1 MRIKL
6 KKGIVYTL
14 TACIAIGLFSSV
26 LSGTMKAKAKDD
38 NTLNMTAYATA
49 EQLKDNANFALSSS
63 YNGVAK
69 KVAFGQDGSGNTQ
82 YWYIAGA
89 DPDTETNGGLVLL
102 AETPL
107 AKEKFQTIAST
118 IYNDK
123 IEGTYEGAKTQ
134 AVFPNHYGSS
144 TVRDVLQSL
153 EKDSKYFSTAE
164 QDLMQ
169 ETTVFTYDRKNNS
182 TYSTTDKL
190 YLAHGVTND
199 DYITVGSN
207 SSQDLGKGL
216 KVDTYKPYINNNLS
230 FWLRSTR
237 SNGQKDVCMAQTGSV
252 VSGQWD
258 VIIKHDILPAFSL
271 NLSSVLFASA
281 VPTSAVG
288 SETIKAEDA
297 FIMRADGSTK
307 LSGSAVS
314 YTASEVTVKPAANT
328 TVTFVVQGNDKTND
342 WYYADSVSSEKT
354 VSASAI
360 QRALGLAIEPDM
372 NDCEIWIETTQDNI
386 TYAVKAIKNGETEK
400 KEIKNVEIT
409 GIDTPVAGT
418 ALDTS
423 AVSDTVGISAVS
435 AVTWTP
441 NDETADYSTTYTAS
455 VTLTPLADYVFTASS
470 TAFVNGNAATSVKF
484 NDDKTLTVTY
494 QFAATADKDPVPTYN
509 VQVENDG
516 NGTASTD
523 VNSTTAGTTV
533 TLTAVPNEGYQFKE
547 WQVVSGGITVNDNS
561 FVMPANDVV
570 VKAIFEQKT
579 TEGKVDVDVVVGEN
593 APAMTISNTKEEIID
608 KISWTEDEQQS
619 IAEGNDVKVSL
630 EITDLNST
638 ISEDDKKAIIDV
650 LSDNTVGQYIDI
662 SVFKQVGSLE
672 KTPVKETNSKI
683 KITITLPETLKSDEA
698 NTRMYQMVRVHNG
711 KATILD
717 ADYNAANGTLT
728 FESDMFSTYA
738 ILYKDVTEEKPT
750 QEQPTEKPTIEE
762 PTEKPTVEEPTAE
775 EPTEEPTVEEPTE
788 NPTEQSTTK
797 DNNTVT
803 DTPGTGDNAPI
814 SWLFAFILISG
825 IAVVVT
831 GLKLKRNEKKIGRA
845 HV

>member
-297 FIMRADGSTK
+297 FIMRADGSIK

-516 NGTASTD
+516 NGTASAD

-831 GLKLKRNEKKIGRA
+831 GLKLKRNEKK
-845 HV
+845 

>member
-49 EQLKDNANFALSSS
+49 EQLNDNAHFALSSS

-455 VTLTPLADYVFTASS
+455 ATLTPLADYVFTASS

-516 NGTASTD
+516 NGTASAD

-831 GLKLKRNEKKIGRA
+831 GLKLKRNEKK
-845 HV
+845 

>member
-423 AVSDTVGISAVS
+423 AVSDIVGISAVS

-516 NGTASTD
+516 NGTASAD

-831 GLKLKRNEKKIGRA
+831 GLKLKRNEKK
-845 HV
+845 

>member
-831 GLKLKRNEKKIGRA
+831 GLKLKRNEKK
-845 HV
+845 

>member
-516 NGTASTD
+516 NGTASAD

-533 TLTAVPNEGYQFKE
+533 TLTAVPNEEYQFKE

-831 GLKLKRNEKKIGRA
+831 GLKLKRNEKK
-845 HV
+845 

>member
-6 KKGIVYTL
+6 KKGIAYTL
-14 TACIAIGLFSSV
+14 TACIAIGLFSGV
-26 LSGTMKAKAKDD
+26 LSGAMKAKAKDD
-38 NTLNMTAYATA
+38 NTLNITAYATA

-134 AVFPNHYGSS
+134 AVFPNHYGCS

-153 EKDSKYFSTAE
+153 EKDSKYFSATE

-216 KVDTYKPYINNNLS
+216 KIDTYKPYINKDLS

-237 SNGQKDVCMAQTGSV
+237 NNSEKDVCMAQTGSV

-258 VIIKHDILPAFSL
+258 VIIKHDVLPAFSL
-271 NLSSVLFASA
+271 DVSSVLFASS
-281 VPTSAVG
+281 VPASATASGTV
-288 SETIKAEDA
+288 KAEDA
-297 FIMRADGSTK
+297 FVMRTDGSTK
-307 LSGSAVS
+307 LSGSTAS
-314 YTASEVTVKPAANT
+314 YIASEVTVKPAANA
-328 TVTFVVQGNDKTND
+328 TVTLVIQGNDKIND
-342 WYYADSVSSEKT
+342 WYYTASVNNEKT
-354 VSASAI
+354 FSANAI
-360 QRALGLAIEPDM
+360 QSALGLTVEPDM

-386 TYAVKAIKNGETEK
+386 TYAVKATKDTDTAE
-400 KEIKNVEIT
+400 KEIKNVEIA
-409 GIDTPVAGT
+409 GIDAPVAGT

-423 AVSDTVGISAVS
+423 ATSSTAGISTVS

-441 NDETADYSTTYTAS
+441 NDNTADYNTTYTAS
-455 VTLTPLADYVFTASS
+455 ITLTPSAGYVFTASS
-470 TAFVNGNAATSVKF
+470 TALVNGNAATSVKF

-516 NGTASTD
+516 NGTASAD

-547 WQVVSGGITVNDNS
+547 WQVISGGITVNDNS

-570 VKAIFEQKT
+570 IKAIFEQET

-593 APAMTISNTKEEIID
+593 APVMTISNTKEEIID

-683 KITITLPETLKSDEA
+683 KITITLPETLKVNEA

-738 ILYKDVTEEKPT
+738 ILYKDVTEENPT

-831 GLKLKRNEKKIGRA
+831 GLKLKRNEKK
-845 HV
+845 

>member
-1 MRIKL
+1 MKL
-6 KKGIVYTL
+6 KKGVAYTL

-26 LSGTMKAKAKDD
+26 LSGAMKAKAKDD
-38 NTLNMTAYATA
+38 NTLNVTAYATA
-49 EQLKDNANFALSSS
+49 EQLKDNANFALSAS
-63 YNGVAK
+63 YSGTAK

-89 DPDTETNGGLVLL
+89 DPDTQANGGLVLL

-107 AKEKFQTIAST
+107 VKEKFQTIAST
-118 IYNDK
+118 IYNEK

-144 TVRDVLQSL
+144 NVRDILQGL
-153 EKDSKYFSTAE
+153 EKDSKYFSVAE

-190 YLAHGVTND
+190 YLAYGVAND
-199 DYITVGSN
+199 NYITVGSN

-281 VPTSAVG
+281 VPASAVG

-455 VTLTPLADYVFTASS
+455 VILTPSAGYVFTASS

-484 NDDKTLTVTY
+484 NNDNTLTVTY
-494 QFAATADKDPVPTYN
+494 QFAATADKEPVPTYN

-516 NGTASTD
+516 NGTASAGI
-523 VNSTTAGTTV
+523 NSATEGTTI
-533 TLTAVPNEGYQFKE
+533 TLTAVPNKGYKFKE
-547 WQVVSGGITVNDNS
+547 WQVISGEITINDNC
-561 FVMPANDVV
+561 FVMPSNDVV
-570 VKAIFEQKT
+570 VKAVFEEET
-579 TEGKVDVDVVVGEN
+579 INGKVDVDVVVGEK
-593 APAMTISNTKEEIID
+593 APAMTISNTKEELVD
-608 KISWTEDEQQS
+608 KISWTADEQQL
-619 IAEGNDVKVSL
+619 ITAGNDIKISL
-630 EITDLNST
+630 EITDLSST
-638 ISEDDKKAIIDV
+638 VSDEDKKAIGDV
-650 LSDNTVGQYIDI
+650 LSDKTVGQYVDI
-662 SVFKQVGSLE
+662 SVFKQVGNLE
-672 KTPVKETNSKI
+672 KTPVKETNGKI
-683 KITITLPETLKSDEA
+683 QITVTLPETLKADA
-698 NTRMYQMVRVHNG
+698 AKTRIYQMVCVHNG
-711 KATILD
+711 KASILD

-738 ILYKDVTEEKPT
+738 IIYKDVTEEKPT
-750 QEQPTEKPTIEE
+750 QEQPTEKPT
-762 PTEKPTVEEPTAE
+762 
-775 EPTEEPTVEEPTE
+775 
-788 NPTEQSTTK
+788 EQSTTK
-797 DNNTVT
+797 DNNAVA

-814 SWLFAFILISG
+814 SWLFAFIFISG

-831 GLKLKRNEKKIGRA
+831 GLKLKRNEKK
-845 HV
+845 

>member
-423 AVSDTVGISAVS
+423 AVSDIVGISAVS

-516 NGTASTD
+516 NGTASAD

-762 PTEKPTVEEPTAE
+762 PKEKPTVEEPTAE

-831 GLKLKRNEKKIGRA
+831 GLKLKRNEKK
-845 HV
+845 

>member
-1 MRIKL
+1 
-6 KKGIVYTL
+6 
-14 TACIAIGLFSSV
+14 
-26 LSGTMKAKAKDD
+26 MKAKAKDD

-516 NGTASTD
+516 NGTASAD

-579 TEGKVDVDVVVGEN
+579 TEG
-593 APAMTISNTKEEIID
+593 KEEIID

-831 GLKLKRNEKKIGRA
+831 GLKLKRNEKK
-845 HV
+845 

>member
-1 MRIKL
+1 MRMKL
-6 KKGIVYTL
+6 KKGVIYTKGIVYTL
-14 TACIAIGLFSSV
+14 TACIAIGLFSGV
-26 LSGTMKAKAKDD
+26 LSGVMKAKAKDD
-38 NTLNMTAYATA
+38 NTLNVTAYATA
-49 EQLKDNANFALSSS
+49 EQLKDNANFALSAS
-63 YNGVAK
+63 YKGTAK

-89 DPDTETNGGLVLL
+89 DPDTKTNGGLVLL

-118 IYNDK
+118 IYNEK

-144 TVRDVLQSL
+144 NVRDILQSL
-153 EKDSKYFSTAE
+153 EKDSKYFSAAE

-169 ETTVFTYDRKNNS
+169 ETTIFTYDRKNNS

-190 YLAHGVTND
+190 YLAHGVVND

-216 KVDTYKPYINNNLS
+216 KIDTYKPYINNDLS

-237 SNGQKDVCMAQTGSV
+237 SNGQKDACMAQTGSV

-258 VIIKHDILPAFSL
+258 VIIKHDVLPAFSL
-271 NLSSVLFASA
+271 DLSSVLFASA
-281 VPTSAVG
+281 VPASAAASG
-288 SETIKAEDA
+288 TIKTEDA
-297 FIMRADGSTK
+297 FVMRADGSTK
-307 LSGSAVS
+307 LSGSTAS

-423 AVSDTVGISAVS
+423 AASDTVGINAVS

-441 NDETADYSTTYTAS
+441 NDKTADYNTAYTAS
-455 VTLTPLADYVFTASS
+455 ITLTPSAGYVFTASS

-484 NDDKTLTVTY
+484 NDDKTLTVMY
-494 QFAATADKDPVPTYN
+494 QFAATADKEPTSTYN
-509 VQVENDG
+509 IKVENDG
-516 NGTASTD
+516 NGTANADIS
-523 VNSTTAGTTV
+523 SAAAGTTV
-533 TLTAVPNEGYQFKE
+533 TLTATPNEGYKFKE
-547 WQVVSGGITVNDNS
+547 WQVISGGVVVNNNS
-561 FVMPANDVV
+561 FVMPSNDVV
-570 VKAIFEQKT
+570 VKAVFEEET
-579 TEGKVDVDVVVGEN
+579 TEGKVDVDVVVGDK
-593 APAMTISNTKEEIID
+593 APAMTISNTKEELVD
-608 KISWTEDEQQS
+608 KISWTADEQQL
-619 IAEGNDVKVSL
+619 ITAGNDIKISL
-630 EITDLNST
+630 EITDLSST
-638 ISEDDKKAIIDV
+638 VSEDDKKAIVDV
-650 LSDNTVGQYIDI
+650 LSDKTVGQYVDI

-672 KTPVKETNSKI
+672 KTPVKETNGKI
-683 KITITLPETLKSDEA
+683 KITVTLPETLKADA
-698 NTRMYQMVRVHNG
+698 AKTRIYQMVCVHNG
-711 KATILD
+711 KASILD

-738 ILYKDVTEEKPT
+738 IIYKDVTEEKPT
-750 QEQPTEKPTIEE
+750 QEQPTEKPTVEE
-762 PTEKPTVEEPTAE
+762 PTEKI
-775 EPTEEPTVEEPTE
+775 
-788 NPTEQSTTK
+788 TEQSTTK
-797 DNNTVT
+797 DNNAVA

-814 SWLFAFILISG
+814 SWLFALIFISG

-831 GLKLKRNEKKIGRA
+831 GLKLKRNEKK
-845 HV
+845 

>member
-1 MRIKL
+1 MRMKL
-6 KKGIVYTL
+6 KKGVAYTL

-26 LSGTMKAKAKDD
+26 LSGAMKAKAKDD
-38 NTLNMTAYATA
+38 NTLNVTAYATA
-49 EQLKDNANFALSSS
+49 EQLKDNANFALSAS
-63 YNGVAK
+63 YSGTAK

-144 TVRDVLQSL
+144 TVRDVLQGL
-153 EKDSKYFSTAE
+153 EKDSKYFSAAE

-516 NGTASTD
+516 NGTASAD

-570 VKAIFEQKT
+570 VKAIFE
-579 TEGKVDVDVVVGEN
+579 
-593 APAMTISNTKEEIID
+593 
-608 KISWTEDEQQS
+608 
-619 IAEGNDVKVSL
+619 
-630 EITDLNST
+630 
-638 ISEDDKKAIIDV
+638 
-650 LSDNTVGQYIDI
+650 
-662 SVFKQVGSLE
+662 
-672 KTPVKETNSKI
+672 
-683 KITITLPETLKSDEA
+683 
-698 NTRMYQMVRVHNG
+698 
-711 KATILD
+711 
-717 ADYNAANGTLT
+717 
-728 FESDMFSTYA
+728 
-738 ILYKDVTEEKPT
+738 DVTEEKPT
-750 QEQPTEKPTIEE
+750 QEQPTEKPT
-762 PTEKPTVEEPTAE
+762 VE
-775 EPTEEPTVEEPTE
+775 EPTEEE
-788 NPTEQSTTK
+788 PTEQSTTK

-814 SWLFAFILISG
+814 SWLFAFIFISG
-825 IAVVVT
+825 IVVVVT
-831 GLKLKRNEKKIGRA
+831 GLKLKRNEKK
-845 HV
+845 

>member
-516 NGTASTD
+516 NGTASAD

-831 GLKLKRNEKKIGRA
+831 GLKLKRNEKK
-845 HV
+845 

>member
-26 LSGTMKAKAKDD
+26 LSVTMKAKAKDD

-516 NGTASTD
+516 NGTASAD

-831 GLKLKRNEKKIGRA
+831 GLKLKRNEKK
-845 HV
+845 

>member
-1 MRIKL
+1 MRMKL
-6 KKGIVYTL
+6 KKGVAYTL

-26 LSGTMKAKAKDD
+26 LSGAMKAKAKDD
-38 NTLNMTAYATA
+38 NTLNVTAYATA
-49 EQLKDNANFALSSS
+49 EQLKDNANFALSAS
-63 YNGVAK
+63 YSGTAK

-89 DPDTETNGGLVLL
+89 DPDTQANGGLVLL

-107 AKEKFQTIAST
+107 VKEKFQTIAST
-118 IYNDK
+118 IYNEK

-144 TVRDVLQSL
+144 NVRDILQGL
-153 EKDSKYFSTAE
+153 EKDSKYFSVAE

-190 YLAHGVTND
+190 YLAYGVAND
-199 DYITVGSN
+199 NYITVGSN

-281 VPTSAVG
+281 VPASAVG

-307 LSGSAVS
+307 LSGSAAS

-455 VTLTPLADYVFTASS
+455 VTLTPSAGYVFTASS

-484 NDDKTLTVTY
+484 NNDNTLTVTY
-494 QFAATADKDPVPTYN
+494 QFAATVDKEPVPTYN

-516 NGTASTD
+516 NGTASAD
-523 VNSTTAGTTV
+523 INSAAEGTTI
-533 TLTAVPNEGYQFKE
+533 TLTAVPNKGYKFKE
-547 WQVVSGGITVNDNS
+547 WQVISGEITINDNC
-561 FVMPANDVV
+561 FVMPSNDVV
-570 VKAIFEQKT
+570 VKAVFEEET
-579 TEGKVDVDVVVGEN
+579 INGKVDVDVVVGEK
-593 APAMTISNTKEEIID
+593 APAMTISNTKEELID
-608 KISWTEDEQQS
+608 KISWTADEQQL
-619 IAEGNDVKVSL
+619 ITAGNDIKISL
-630 EITDLNST
+630 EITDLSST
-638 ISEDDKKAIIDV
+638 VSDEDKKAIGDV
-650 LSDNTVGQYIDI
+650 LSDKMVGQYVDI
-662 SVFKQVGSLE
+662 SVFKQVGNLE
-672 KTPVKETNSKI
+672 KTPVKETNGKI
-683 KITITLPETLKSDEA
+683 KITVTLPETLKVDA
-698 NTRMYQMVRVHNG
+698 AKTRIYQMVCVHNG
-711 KATILD
+711 KASILD

-738 ILYKDVTEEKPT
+738 IIYKDVTEEKPT
-750 QEQPTEKPTIEE
+750 QEQPTEKPTVEE
-762 PTEKPTVEEPTAE
+762 PTEKPTVDESTQQP
-775 EPTEEPTVEEPTE
+775 
-788 NPTEQSTTK
+788 TTK
-797 DNNTVT
+797 DNNAAT
-803 DTPGTGDNAPI
+803 DTPGTGDDAPI
-814 SWLFAFILISG
+814 SWLFALIFISG

-831 GLKLKRNEKKIGRA
+831 GLKLKRNEKK
-845 HV
+845 